1 MKSPFDRIR
10 QGALVLVAVVIVA
23 LIGYRIAGFDWI
35 GALWMTVITVSSVG
49 YGEQSQLHPGVQL
62 FTVVIIVFGMSA
74 TAYTLG
80 GLVQLMLEGEFERM
94 LGTRRVNREIENLEN
109 HVIICGFGRIGQLLT
124 ADLMHDRQ
132 KFVIIEREPELVAE
146 ARQRPYL
153 CLQGDATEDEIL
165 KIAGIERAR
174 ALVTALPSDA
184 ANVFITLT
192 ARNLNPEVLV
202 IARAEQESTGNKLR
216 QAGAN
221 KIVMPAAI
229 GAHRMARLITRPS
242 TADMMELVTET
253 NLPGFE
259 LDEIPLPENAKLVG
273 VSVRATEA
281 RRKHGLLVVA
291 VKQAGGEMLFNP
303 DADYKFRV
311 QDTVI
316 LMGRSEDILRFRSE
330 FSV

>member
-1 MKSPFDRIR
+1 
-10 QGALVLVAVVIVA
+10 
-23 LIGYRIAGFDWI
+23 
-35 GALWMTVITVSSVG
+35 
-49 YGEQSQLHPGVQL
+49 
-62 FTVVIIVFGMSA
+62 
-74 TAYTLG
+74 
-80 GLVQLMLEGEFERM
+80 
-94 LGTRRVNREIENLEN
+94 
-109 HVIICGFGRIGQLLT
+109 
-124 ADLMHDRQ
+124 
-132 KFVIIEREPELVAE
+132 
-146 ARQRPYL
+146 
-153 CLQGDATEDEIL
+153 
-165 KIAGIERAR
+165 
-174 ALVTALPSDA
+174 
-184 ANVFITLT
+184 
-192 ARNLNPEVLV
+192 
-202 IARAEQESTGNKLR
+202 
-216 QAGAN
+216 
-221 KIVMPAAI
+221 AAI

>member
-1 MKSPFDRIR
+1 MKSPFERIR
-10 QGALVLVAVVIVA
+10 LGAFVLVTVLLTAVV
-23 LIGYRIAGFDWI
+23 GYRVAGFDWI
-35 GALWMTVITVSSVG
+35 GAIWMTVITISSVG
-49 YGEQSQLHPGVQL
+49 FGEHSELHPGVQV
-62 FTVVIIVFGMSA
+62 FTVIVIVFGMSA

-80 GLVQLMLEGEFERM
+80 GLVQLMLEGEFERL
-94 LGTRRVNREIENLEN
+94 LGTHRVNREIERLED
-109 HVIICGFGRIGQLLT
+109 HVIICGFGRIGKLLT
-124 ADLMHDRQ
+124 ADLTRERQ
-132 KFVIIEREPELVAE
+132 KLVVIEREPEMIAE
-146 ARQRPYL
+146 ARQRAYL
-153 CLQGDATEDEIL
+153 CLQGDATEEEVL
-165 KIAGIERAR
+165 KAAGIERAR
-174 ALVTALPSDA
+174 ALVTALPNDA

-192 ARNLNPEVLV
+192 ARNLNSAVLV
-202 IARAEQESTGNKLR
+202 IARAEQESTGKKLR

-259 LDEIPLPENAKLVG
+259 LDEILLPENAKLVG

-303 DADYKFRV
+303 DAEYKFRV